1 MKKLIILLLFIPL
14 VSLGQEEE
22 KNINVNVVTEDVTA
36 NSVGAF
42 NSARMREW
50 QNMRARRLQKY
61 TYKPSK
67 QTVLKLYRAN
77 KVIGLPLNAGI
88 SDEHM
93 RKWLPQID
101 LSKKVII
108 EKELSRE
115 EVIKRLKEF
124 KELYDSGIL
133 TKEEYDTKIE
143 PLKKKLLGN

>member
-1 MKKLIILLLFIPL
+1 
-14 VSLGQEEE
+14 
-22 KNINVNVVTEDVTA
+22 
-36 NSVGAF
+36 
-42 NSARMREW
+42 
-50 QNMRARRLQKY
+50 
-61 TYKPSK
+61 
-67 QTVLKLYRAN
+67 
-77 KVIGLPLNAGI
+77 LPLNAGI

-93 RKWLPQID
+93 RMWLPQID

-133 TKEEYDTKIE
+133 TKEEYDIKIE